1 MILEARAL
9 PPNEALDV
17 GLVHRVIA
25 PAELLPEAHA
35 AAERLAR
42 RAPLSVAAAKRSVY
56 EGAARSF
63 REGLHIERSGFLA
76 SASAPAAIGAMKKFV
91 EQVEEL
97 PDGVPSPWS
106 DPATMRAWQAG
117 EVFDLTA

>member
-1 MILEARAL
+1 M
-9 PPNEALDV
+9 
-17 GLVHRVIA
+17 
-25 PAELLPEAHA
+25 
-35 AAERLAR
+35 AR

-56 EGAARSF
+56 EGAARSL
-63 REGLHIERSGFLA
+63 REGLHSERSGFLA

-91 EQVEEL
+91 EQVEGL

-106 DPATMRAWQAG
+106 DRATMRAWQAG